1 VIRGNSRRGHALSTQ
16 EADFIKDLIM
26 TKLHRLNSLAL
37 SAILIA
43 CGSAVSA
50 QALQDTAPATQTGA
64 TPSAAAPSADL
75 AGQDASAAAP
85 GDGQADSTPMMIRQ
99 GDNVLVTNGPI
110 PDTKANRA
118 RFGKPESNA
127 GKKTAPAGN

>member
-1 VIRGNSRRGHALSTQ
+1 
-16 EADFIKDLIM
+16 M
-26 TKLHRLNSLAL
+26 TNFHWLNGLAL
-37 SAILIA
+37 SAILVA
-43 CGSAVSA
+43 AGSAVSA
-50 QALQDTAPATQTGA
+50 QALQDTAPPTQTGA
-64 TPSAAAPSADL
+64 TPSAMAPSADL

-85 GDGQADSTPMMIRQ
+85 SDDQSSSTPMMIRQ

-127 GKKTAPAGN
+127 GKRTAPAGN